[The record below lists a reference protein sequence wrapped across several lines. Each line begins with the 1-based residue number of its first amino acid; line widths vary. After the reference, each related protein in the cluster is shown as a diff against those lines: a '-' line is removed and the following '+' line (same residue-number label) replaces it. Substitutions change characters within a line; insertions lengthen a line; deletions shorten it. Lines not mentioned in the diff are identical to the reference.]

1 MHLQVHVSTAVA
13 GSRFPTKRASPRSP
27 KDRGPGFPAR
37 TANYFVVGMHIIIG
51 MPPHIIIMGAPI
63 AIIDCMASQR
73 SFMRGIIDAS
83 VGIIFMTMPSF
94 VISQDIEH
102 IIGIMPLIIIGII
115 AMPMPGIMPFIIIG
129 IIPMPPIIDGIIM
142 PFIPCIPFMPLMPF
156 IIGMFIGIMLFIGI
170 MGPFI
175 IGIAFMVSST
185 GCSGARTVLP
195 APRRVEAI
203 ASLRASFRLLLRT
216 GIRGF
221 SRRPEPVQPVE
232 RFDRPCL
239 A

>member
-1 MHLQVHVSTAVA
+1 
-13 GSRFPTKRASPRSP
+13 
-27 KDRGPGFPAR
+27 
-37 TANYFVVGMHIIIG
+37 MHIIIG
-51 MPPHIIIMGAPI
+51 MPPHIIIIGAPI

-115 AMPMPGIMPFIIIG
+115 AMPMPGIMPFIIMG
-129 IIPMPPIIDGIIM
+129 IMPMPIIDGIIM

-156 IIGMFIGIMLFIGI
+156 IIGMFIGIM
-170 MGPFI
+170 GPFI

-195 APRRVEAI
+195 RRHGVEAI
-203 ASLRASFRLLLRT
+203 ASPRASFRLLLRT
-216 GIRGF
+216 AIRGF
-221 SRRPEPVQPVE
+221 SRRPEAVQPVE